1 MNRSIPEHRASA
13 IQAVFR
19 ALDDAER
26 VVLTTHLNAD
36 GDGTGCQAALVELL
50 RARGTEVRIVNPTPF
65 PELFRFLLP
74 DDDPV
79 MDVTA
84 PETEAWCREADL
96 CVVVDTGEVNRIGR
110 VHALVES
117 LPKVV
122 IDHHPAGDDAIE
134 GETFR
139 DVGAAAAGELVLD
152 LVGTVDGPWS
162 RPVVEGLYVALLTD
176 TGSFRF
182 SNSSP
187 GAHEAAAE
195 LIRRGAEPDEL
206 WRQVYGSVPL
216 RRYRLLQRTLP
227 TLERSD
233 DGRVAW
239 MTVPLDAFRELE
251 CDSSDLEGLTDYP
264 RGLDGVDL
272 AILFRELEHG
282 VKLSLRSNGGTDVNQ
297 LAREFGGGGHVRA
310 AGALVN
316 GPIDEVR
323 ERVLARAGVSEPAPS
338 GER

>member
-1 MNRSIPEHRASA
+1 MRE
-13 IQAVFR
+13 
-19 ALDDAER
+19 LDHAER

-36 GDGTGCQAALVELL
+36 GDGTGCQAALVALL
-50 RARGTEVRIVNPTPF
+50 RARGAEVRIVNPTPF

-74 DDDPV
+74 TPDPV
-79 MDVTA
+79 LDVTG
-84 PETEAWCREADL
+84 PEAREWCRDADL

-110 VHALVES
+110 VHELVES
-117 LPKVV
+117 LPKLV

-134 GETFR
+134 AETFR
-139 DVGAAAAGELVLD
+139 DVDAAAAGELVLD
-152 LVGTVDGPWS
+152 LVAAVDGPWS
-162 RPVVEGLYVALLTD
+162 SSVVHGLYVALLTD

-182 SNSSP
+182 SNSTP

-216 RRYRLLQRTLP
+216 RRYQLLQRALP
-227 TLERSD
+227 TLEQSG

-239 MTVPLDAFRELE
+239 MSVPLDAFRELE
-251 CDSSDLEGLTDYP
+251 CDSSDLEGMTDFP
-264 RGLDGVDL
+264 RGLEGVDL

-310 AGALVN
+310 AGAFVN
-316 GPIDEVR
+316 GSIDEVR
-323 ERVLARAGVSEPAPS
+323 EKVLDRAGVSRPAS
-338 GER
+338 GGER